1 MEHVSCKFNSMYG
14 PGVVKTGQDLSN
26 TKEPIYKELPPYAVD
41 EKTGEFLNKSSF
53 PKLVKVG
60 EVDVQEQIQSY
71 ADDVDIYK
79 ILERYALSGGDNTI
93 INRSVG
99 TFGDFVDIP
108 DNLHDFDMYVGSQI
122 DSIKKFDP
130 DLAKVILSEASS
142 EADIKAA
149 IDKYV
154 LGKVNAPKAA
164 TLDDVKAAIEGL
176 NKNVEKKEGDK

>member
-1 MEHVSCKFNSMYG
+1 MAQSQVRFNFMYG
-14 PGVVKTGQDLSN
+14 SGVVKTGQDLSN

-41 EKTGEFLNKSSF
+41 DKGNFLNKSSF
-53 PKLVKVG
+53 PKLEKVG
-60 EVDVQEQIQSY
+60 EIDVQEQIDSY
-71 ADDVDIYK
+71 ADEVNIYK
-79 ILERYALSGGDNTI
+79 ILERFALSGGDNTI

-99 TFGDFVDIP
+99 SFGDFVEIP
-108 DNLHDFDMYVGSQI
+108 DNLHDFDMYVGSKI
-122 DSIKKFDP
+122 DDIKKYDP
-130 DLAKVILSEASS
+130 DLAKVILSEAST

-176 NKNVEKKEGDK
+176 NKNVEKKDGDK

>member
-1 MEHVSCKFNSMYG
+1 MEQVKWPFNCMFG

-26 TKEPIYKELPPYAVD
+26 TKEPIYKELPPYAID

-60 EVDVQEQIQSY
+60 EIDVQEQIDSF
-71 ADDVDIYK
+71 ADEVNIYK
-79 ILERYALSGGDNTI
+79 ILERFALSGGDNTI

-108 DNLHDFDMYVGSQI
+108 DNLHDFDMYVGSKI
-122 DSIKKFDP
+122 DDIKKYDP
-130 DLAKVILSEASS
+130 ELAKVILSDAST

-164 TLDDVKAAIEGL
+164 TLDDVKNAIENLG
-176 NKNVEKKEGDK
+176 KKDGDK